1 MVLTKQDLQEWN
13 NHPVTRAVFS
23 KIAEELQ
30 VAREESTIMPTVD
43 ETALRTAHKEGFIDG
58 ASGLTEAY
66 QVALEEA
73 E

>member
-1 MVLTKQDLQEWN
+1 
-13 NHPVTRAVFS
+13 
-23 KIAEELQ
+23 
-30 VAREESTIMPTVD
+30 MPTVD